1 MAENLSV
8 GGLASGLDTTSLING
23 LLQLERNKV
32 TRAEEKKSSYEVKLD
47 KFTELSTKLQEFAD
61 LAKGMDKLTAFNLFK
76 SVSSNDNL
84 ATIEGDTDATSGN
97 YDVKV
102 LGLANSQKVASGSF
116 SSQLSALGLSG
127 SFTLSTTSDYQKTSP
142 LETSVQVDISSTDSL
157 KDIVGKINRSKG
169 SGATASIVNMGNND
183 YRLMLTSTQEGTQA
197 FTLDA
202 VGGSGILGGTGLNLV
217 SGRESI
223 RTDFNFRLA
232 EGGAADTTTA
242 LVGTDLFYGLGSS
255 NAATAG
261 DTISWTATDANG
273 VNQDGS
279 FVLGAGSTMQD
290 LLDAIKTEF
299 DDGGDQVDVSLNAS
313 GEIVITDRTG
323 GTSSFSL
330 SMSFTDGDASGS
342 SMTLGS
348 GARKTEFSNVISEGK
363 NAFYLLNDISI
374 ASQSNTDKTTV
385 VGTKINLKRVDAGE
399 TVKLTLNRDNDQ
411 VLEKV
416 REFIVGYN
424 TIIKYL
430 NEQSKV
436 EIKDKKEQSPLDQ
449 LQNQGKAADKVTRGA
464 FAGDSSI
471 LGLKQQLQNLV
482 TGRISE
488 LTEQGLS
495 KFDSLASIGITTLRN
510 DGTLDIDEEEFKE
523 ALDVDFEGVRRL
535 FVTFGYSDTAGVEYG
550 TSTKDTRTG
559 VYAFNTATNQIDTNR
574 TTAGVSYGTGSLTGD
589 SNILNSDSGDSKGLA
604 IKFTAAASGSI
615 TFVRGI
621 AGQVQQWHKQINDFV
636 NGFSTETKKSL
647 RNRIQDETKR
657 IERLESQVE
666 KYRQRLVD
674 QFSNL
679 ELAIARLQ
687 SQSSAFSSSG
697 IGAVRR

>member
-32 TRAEEKKSSYEVKLD
+32 TRAEEKKTSYEVKLD

-76 SVSSNDNL
+76 SVSSNDSL

-116 SSQLSALGLSG
+116 ASQLGALGLSG
-127 SFTLSTTSDYQKTSP
+127 SFNLSTTEDYQKNSP
-142 LETSVQVDISSTDSL
+142 LETSVQIDISSTDSL
-157 KDIVGKINRSKG
+157 KDIVGKINRAKG

-183 YRLMLTSTQEGTQA
+183 YRLMLTATQEGTKA
-197 FTLDA
+197 FTMDA
-202 VGGSGILGGTGLNLV
+202 VGGSTILSGTGLDLV
-217 SGRESI
+217 SGNESI

-232 EGGAADTTTA
+232 AGGAASTTTA
-242 LVGTDLFYGLGSS
+242 LVGNELFYGLGTGHS
-255 NAATAG
+255 ATAG

-273 VNQDGS
+273 NSQDGS
-279 FVLGAGSTMQD
+279 LVLGGASTMQD
-290 LLDAIKTEF
+290 LLDAVKAEF
-299 DDGGDQVDVSLNAS
+299 DDGGDQVDVSLNES
-313 GEIVITDRTG
+313 GEIVITDKTG
-323 GTSSFSL
+323 GTSPFTL

-342 SMTLGS
+342 TLGLGS
-348 GARKTEFSNVISEGK
+348 SKRKTEFANVISNGK
-363 NAFYLLNDISI
+363 NAFYLLNDISV

-385 VGTKINLKRVDAGE
+385 VGTKINLKRVDASE
-399 TVKLTLNRDNDQ
+399 TVKLTLNRDHNQ

-416 REFIVGYN
+416 REFVVGYN
-424 TIIKYL
+424 TVIKYL

-436 EIKDKKEQSPLDQ
+436 EVKDKKEQSALDQ
-449 LQNQGKAADKVTRGA
+449 LKQTNASEKVTRGA

-482 TGRISE
+482 TGRMAE
-488 LTEQGLS
+488 LTAQGLS
-495 KFDSLASIGITTLRN
+495 KFDSMAAIGITTLRN

-523 ALDVDFEGVRRL
+523 ALDVDFEGVRRM
-535 FVTFGYSDTAGVEYG
+535 FITFGYSDTAGAEYG
-550 TSTKDTRTG
+550 TATKDTRTG
-559 VYAFNTATNQIDTNR
+559 VYAFNTGTNQIDGNR
-574 TTAGVSYGTGSLTGD
+574 TAAGISYLTGTLSGD
-589 SNILNSDSGDSKGLA
+589 NNILNSESGDSKGLGL
-604 IKFTAAASGSI
+604 KFTGSQTGSI

-666 KYRQRLVD
+666 KYRQRLVS

-679 ELAIARLQ
+679 ELSISRLQ
-687 SQSSAFSSSG
+687 SQSAAFSSSG
-697 IGAVRR
+697 VGALRR